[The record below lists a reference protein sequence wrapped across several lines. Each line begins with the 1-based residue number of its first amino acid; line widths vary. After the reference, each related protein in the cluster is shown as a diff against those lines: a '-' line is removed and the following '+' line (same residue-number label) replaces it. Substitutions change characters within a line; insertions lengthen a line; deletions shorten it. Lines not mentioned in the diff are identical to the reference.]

1 MSDASPETCPL
12 CPRSGPPSHPRS
24 STTAA
29 GPSGVTNGE
38 SSTAI
43 APEDDQPQDVS
54 KSLPSAEGEEKVD
67 DDEDDD
73 TVLSWIYCP
82 KCKGWYHGVCIL
94 STSDETRATVPEPV
108 REYIEKDEEGIWTDW
123 TAWVNKWYVG

>member
-1 MSDASPETCPL
+1 MVPSFTFRAVYPAEDGVVVLIIVDLLFTLGGRS
-12 CPRSGPPSHPRS
+12 PRSGPPSHPRS

-73 TVLSWIYCP
+73 TVLSWISP
-82 KCKGWYHGVCIL
+82 DGPAAVVEDRG
-94 STSDETRATVPEPV
+94 
-108 REYIEKDEEGIWTDW
+108 
-123 TAWVNKWYVG
+123 